1 MELLKVVGLVM
12 VSAGIGVWAG
22 NKAYAAVATKI
33 PASVPAEGARV
44 AFEAGATTVAFIVLK
59 SVF

>member
-1 MELLKVVGLVM
+1 MELVKVVGLVM
-12 VSAGIGVWAG
+12 GSALVGVWAG
-22 NKAYAAVATKI
+22 NKAYAAVASKI
-33 PASVPAEGARV
+33 PTSIPAEGARV